1 MAELLSNSISLE
13 LSFCNNWI
21 REDVNSPYPDLKIIH
36 EWSLDDNMFSLI
48 IPFIYY
54 KLKYIFEI
62 IYKVYISFYSVK
74 VLKSII
80 VIMDFKTRIGKKR
93 IDEKGNNDKIYRI

>member
-1 MAELLSNSISLE
+1 
-13 LSFCNNWI
+13 
-21 REDVNSPYPDLKIIH
+21 
-36 EWSLDDNMFSLI
+36 MFSLM

-74 VLKSII
+74 VHKSII

-93 IDEKGNNDKIYRI
+93 IDEKGNNNKIYRI